1 MIDIKASLHFFK
13 SLRSQRF
20 HRWPASLFVPLK
32 TIKNLNFTLRNK
44 RKAGVR
50 ISPPFS
56 LSITFRIT
64 YKKKRK
70 MASKNRNK
78 VTTLQQLQQRSEE
91 LKDAGYIAVRP
102 DAFTPLKNGGGKVF
116 SWNDYVHSM
125 LLTTAGMS
133 ASGGD
138 ASGSAARQQVST
150 IFASSGGENLGK
162 PKGVGTEGLGFMEWG
177 IANRLPNLIWMLS
190 RMSPF
195 TAAGVDYIKK
205 ILVGRGPAPKYHYT
219 QYVGGNITEKYIPYE
234 SAGVLLRGQIAD
246 LKAKEEAAAEAKRQN
261 EQQSQNGQS
270 QQEESP
276 FSAVQLQV
284 LSSDEEDSEEMKSLK
299 EALHK
304 WEETQAQLRDFIE
317 NNDLMQTFLDLAG
330 DMALMSQCFVELQLN
345 QRSLDENG
353 KAVPTAQ
360 WTPKVIGLKHRSIF
374 TTRLERMDENY
385 RINYAYVSNQWLD
398 PTQYVGVQKEEDR
411 KIAAI
416 PYLPTTSAVKDLQRK
431 IREARQ
437 KNVSR
442 KKRPTRFIMSP
453 RDFGGPYYAD
463 ALWHSIFAG
472 SIFEYAFTI
481 VDDRLTRKRN
491 SNIIGR
497 VIYIHQDYIS
507 RLYQQQG
514 EKKKKTQ
521 GEIQNEIF
529 TSINTW
535 LSNPDNAGQALIS
548 SAFTG
553 SDGKEHKAWEIVEI
567 ETKANDQAN
576 ADKTELQEISSIIFF
591 AMGLDAKLIGNTP
604 GDTASSGGTDLRE
617 RFLVKQIQFAP
628 LQQLM
633 IRPLEVLSR
642 FNDWDEHLVWWIDRE
657 VLTTLDNSKTGVAKQ
672 EAS

>member
-1 MIDIKASLHFFK
+1 
-13 SLRSQRF
+13 
-20 HRWPASLFVPLK
+20 
-32 TIKNLNFTLRNK
+32 
-44 RKAGVR
+44 
-50 ISPPFS
+50 
-56 LSITFRIT
+56 
-64 YKKKRK
+64 
-70 MASKNRNK
+70 MASKNKNR
-78 VTTLQQLQQRSEE
+78 VTTLQQLQNRSEE
-91 LKDAGYIAVRP
+91 LKDAGYVAVRP

-138 ASGSAARQQVST
+138 AGGSAARQQVST
-150 IFASSGGENLGK
+150 IFASSGGENMGK

-177 IANRLPNLIWMLS
+177 MANRLPNLIWMLS

-205 ILVGRGPAPKYHYT
+205 ILVGRGPAAKYHYT

-246 LKAKEEAAAEAKRQN
+246 LKA
-261 EQQSQNGQS
+261 
-270 QQEESP
+270 
-276 FSAVQLQV
+276 
-284 LSSDEEDSEEMKSLK
+284 DEEESEEMKSLK
-299 EALHK
+299 EALRK
-304 WEETQAQLRDFIE
+304 WEETNAQLRDFLE

-385 RINYAYVSNQWLD
+385 RINYVYVSNQWLD

-416 PYLPTTSAVKDLQRK
+416 PYLPTTSAVKDLQRN

-437 KNVSR
+437 KQVSR

-497 VIYIHQDYIS
+497 VIYIHQDYINK
-507 RLYQQQG
+507 LYQQQG
-514 EKKKKTQ
+514 EQKKKTI

-535 LSNPDNAGQALIS
+535 LANPDNAGQALIS

-642 FNDWDEHLVWWIDRE
+642 FNDWDEHLVWQIDRE

-672 EAS
+672 EIS

>member
-1 MIDIKASLHFFK
+1 
-13 SLRSQRF
+13 
-20 HRWPASLFVPLK
+20 
-32 TIKNLNFTLRNK
+32 
-44 RKAGVR
+44 
-50 ISPPFS
+50 
-56 LSITFRIT
+56 
-64 YKKKRK
+64 
-70 MASKNRNK
+70 MASKNRNR
-78 VTTLQQLQQRSEE
+78 VSNLQQLQHRSEE
-91 LKDAGYIAVRP
+91 LKNAGYVAVRP
-102 DAFTPLKNGGGKVF
+102 DEYAHANNGGGKVF

-125 LLTTAGMS
+125 LISTAGMS
-133 ASGGD
+133 ASGGS

-162 PKGVGTEGLGFMEWG
+162 PKDVGTDGLGFMEWG
-177 IANRLPNLIWMLS
+177 MANRLPNLVWMLS

-195 TAAGVDYIKK
+195 TAAGIDYIKK
-205 ILVGRGPAPKYHYT
+205 ILVGRGPAAKYHYT
-219 QYVGGNITEKYIPYE
+219 QYVGGNITEKYIPFE

-246 LKAKEEAAAEAKRQN
+246 LKAKEEAVRQA
-261 EQQSQNGQS
+261 QQQAQQNDGS
-270 QQEESP
+270 S
-276 FSAVQLQV
+276 S
-284 LSSDEEDSEEMKSLK
+284 SSDGNYVSEENPNDDPLSNVLGGNSQTEDSEEMKSLK
-299 EALHK
+299 DALEK
-304 WEETQAQLRDFIE
+304 WENTNQEVREFIE
-317 NNDLMQTFLDLAG
+317 NNDLMQTFLDMAG
-330 DMALMSQCFVELQLN
+330 DMALMSQCFAELQLN

-353 KAVPTAQ
+353 NAVPTAQ
-360 WTPKVIGLKHRSIF
+360 WKPKVIGLKHRSIF

-398 PTQYVGVQKEEDR
+398 PTQFVGVQKEEDR

-437 KNVSR
+437 QRVSR
-442 KKRPTRFIMSP
+442 RNRPTRFIMSP

-507 RLYQQQG
+507 KLYQQQG
-514 EKKKKTQ
+514 EKKSKTI

-529 TSINTW
+529 NSINTW

-633 IRPLEVLSR
+633 LRPLEVLTR
-642 FNDWDEHLVWWIDRE
+642 FNEWDEHLVWQIDRE
-657 VLTTLDNSKTGVAKQ
+657 VLTTLDNSKTGVTKQ
-672 EAS
+672 GQE

>member
-1 MIDIKASLHFFK
+1 
-13 SLRSQRF
+13 
-20 HRWPASLFVPLK
+20 
-32 TIKNLNFTLRNK
+32 
-44 RKAGVR
+44 
-50 ISPPFS
+50 
-56 LSITFRIT
+56 
-64 YKKKRK
+64 
-70 MASKNRNK
+70 MASKNKNR
-78 VTTLQQLQQRSEE
+78 VTNLQQLQQRSEE
-91 LKDAGYIAVRP
+91 LKGAGYVAVRP
-102 DAFTPLKNGGGKVF
+102 DAFVSPKNGGNKVF
-116 SWNDYVHSM
+116 SWNDYVHVM

-138 ASGSAARQQVST
+138 AGSSVTRQQVST

-162 PKGVGTEGLGFMEWG
+162 PKGVGTEGLGFMDWG
-177 IANRLPNLIWMLS
+177 MANRLPNLIWMLS

-205 ILVGRGPAPKYHYT
+205 ILVGRGPAAKYHYT

-246 LKAKEEAAAEAKRQN
+246 LKAKEEAARKAKQEEQN
-261 EQQSQNGQS
+261 QAQQQGNQQSEPPFPAISS
-270 QQEESP
+270 QVSPQKEE
-276 FSAVQLQV
+276 
-284 LSSDEEDSEEMKSLK
+284 ETEEMKSLK
-299 EALHK
+299 EALAK
-304 WEETQAQLRDFIE
+304 WEETNAQLDDFIE
-317 NNDLMQTFLDLAG
+317 NNDLMQTFLDMAG

-353 KAVPTAQ
+353 NAVPTAQ
-360 WTPKVIGLKHRSIF
+360 WTPKVVGIKHRSIF

-416 PYLPTTSAVKDLQRK
+416 PYLPATSAVKDLQRK

-437 KNVSR
+437 QRVSR

-497 VIYIHQDYIS
+497 VIYIHQDYIA

-514 EKKKKTQ
+514 EQKKKTH

-529 TSINTW
+529 TAINTW

-633 IRPLEVLSR
+633 IRPLEVLTR
-642 FNDWDEHLVWWIDRE
+642 FNDWDEHLVWQIDRE

-672 EAS
+672 ESA

>member
-1 MIDIKASLHFFK
+1 
-13 SLRSQRF
+13 
-20 HRWPASLFVPLK
+20 
-32 TIKNLNFTLRNK
+32 
-44 RKAGVR
+44 
-50 ISPPFS
+50 
-56 LSITFRIT
+56 
-64 YKKKRK
+64 
-70 MASKNRNK
+70 MASKNKNR
-78 VTTLQQLQQRSEE
+78 VTNLQQLQNRSEE
-91 LKDAGYIAVRP
+91 LKDAGYVAVRP

-116 SWNDYVHSM
+116 SWNDYVHGM

-177 IANRLPNLIWMLS
+177 MANRLPNLIWMLS

-205 ILVGRGPAPKYHYT
+205 ILVGRGPAAKYHYT

-246 LKAKEEAAAEAKRQN
+246 LKAKEEE
-261 EQQSQNGQS
+261 
-270 QQEESP
+270 
-276 FSAVQLQV
+276 
-284 LSSDEEDSEEMKSLK
+284 SEEMKSLK

-304 WEETQAQLRDFIE
+304 WEETNAQLRDFIE

-642 FNDWDEHLVWWIDRE
+642 FNDWDEHLVWQIDRE

-672 EAS
+672 EIS

>member
-1 MIDIKASLHFFK
+1 
-13 SLRSQRF
+13 
-20 HRWPASLFVPLK
+20 
-32 TIKNLNFTLRNK
+32 
-44 RKAGVR
+44 
-50 ISPPFS
+50 
-56 LSITFRIT
+56 
-64 YKKKRK
+64 
-70 MASKNRNK
+70 MASKNKNR
-78 VTTLQQLQQRSEE
+78 VTNLQQLQNRSEE
-91 LKDAGYIAVRP
+91 LKDAGYVAVRP

-116 SWNDYVHSM
+116 SWNDYVHGM

-138 ASGSAARQQVST
+138 AGGSAARQQVST

-177 IANRLPNLIWMLS
+177 MANRLPNLIWMLS

-205 ILVGRGPAPKYHYT
+205 ILVGRGPQPKYHYT

-246 LKAKEEAAAEAKRQN
+246 LKA
-261 EQQSQNGQS
+261 
-270 QQEESP
+270 
-276 FSAVQLQV
+276 
-284 LSSDEEDSEEMKSLK
+284 DEEESEEMKSLK
-299 EALHK
+299 EALRK
-304 WEETQAQLRDFIE
+304 WEETNAQLRDFLE

-385 RINYAYVSNQWLD
+385 RINYVYVSNQWLD

-416 PYLPTTSAVKDLQRK
+416 PYLPTTSAVKDLQRN

-437 KNVSR
+437 KQVSR

-497 VIYIHQDYIS
+497 VIYIHQDYINK
-507 RLYQQQG
+507 LYQQQG
-514 EKKKKTQ
+514 EQKKKTI

-535 LSNPDNAGQALIS
+535 LANPDNAGQALIS

-642 FNDWDEHLVWWIDRE
+642 FNDWDEHLVWQIDRE

-672 EAS
+672 EIS

>member
-1 MIDIKASLHFFK
+1 
-13 SLRSQRF
+13 
-20 HRWPASLFVPLK
+20 
-32 TIKNLNFTLRNK
+32 
-44 RKAGVR
+44 
-50 ISPPFS
+50 
-56 LSITFRIT
+56 
-64 YKKKRK
+64 
-70 MASKNRNK
+70 MASKNKNK
-78 VTTLQQLQQRSEE
+78 VTNLQQLQQRSEE
-91 LKDAGYIAVRP
+91 LKDAGYVAVRP

-150 IFASSGGENLGK
+150 IFASSGGENMGK
-162 PKGVGTEGLGFMEWG
+162 PKDVGTEGLGFMEWG
-177 IANRLPNLIWMLS
+177 MANRLPNLIWLLS

-246 LKAKEEAAAEAKRQN
+246 LKAK
-261 EQQSQNGQS
+261 
-270 QQEESP
+270 
-276 FSAVQLQV
+276 
-284 LSSDEEDSEEMKSLK
+284 DEEDSEEMKSLK
-299 EALHK
+299 EALRK
-304 WEETQAQLRDFIE
+304 WEETNAQLRDFLE
-317 NNDLMQTFLDLAG
+317 NNDLMQTYLDLAG

-345 QRSLDENG
+345 QRLLDENG
-353 KAVPTAQ
+353 NAVPTAQ

-514 EKKKKTQ
+514 EQKKKTI

-642 FNDWDEHLVWWIDRE
+642 FNDWDEHLVWQIDRE

-672 EAS
+672 EVS

>member
-1 MIDIKASLHFFK
+1 
-13 SLRSQRF
+13 
-20 HRWPASLFVPLK
+20 
-32 TIKNLNFTLRNK
+32 
-44 RKAGVR
+44 
-50 ISPPFS
+50 
-56 LSITFRIT
+56 
-64 YKKKRK
+64 
-70 MASKNRNK
+70 MASKNKNR
-78 VTTLQQLQQRSEE
+78 VTNLQQLQQRSEE
-91 LKDAGYIAVRP
+91 LKDAGYVAVRP

-150 IFASSGGENLGK
+150 IFASSGGENMGK
-162 PKGVGTEGLGFMEWG
+162 PKDVGTEGLGFMEWG
-177 IANRLPNLIWMLS
+177 MSNRLPNLIWMLS

-246 LKAKEEAAAEAKRQN
+246 LKAK
-261 EQQSQNGQS
+261 
-270 QQEESP
+270 
-276 FSAVQLQV
+276 
-284 LSSDEEDSEEMKSLK
+284 DEEDSEEMKSLK
-299 EALHK
+299 EALRK
-304 WEETQAQLRDFIE
+304 WEETNAQLRDFLE
-317 NNDLMQTFLDLAG
+317 NNDLMQTYLDLAG

-345 QRSLDENG
+345 QRLLDENG
-353 KAVPTAQ
+353 NAVPTAQ

-642 FNDWDEHLVWWIDRE
+642 FNDWDEHLVWQIDRE

-672 EAS
+672 GQE